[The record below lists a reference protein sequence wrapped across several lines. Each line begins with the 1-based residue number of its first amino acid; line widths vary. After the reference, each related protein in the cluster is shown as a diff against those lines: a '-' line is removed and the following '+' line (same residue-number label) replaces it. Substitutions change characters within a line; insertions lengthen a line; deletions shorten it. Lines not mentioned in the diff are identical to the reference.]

1 MNTFPLSVATPDRS
15 IYRGEAVSLRVKTV
29 DGDIEIL
36 AKHSDLIAAVGTGGA
51 RITFP
56 DGSSRPAACSGGL
69 LTVKGGEVKLLATTF
84 EYSDEIDLERARR
97 AKENAE
103 EKIKAAKG
111 EREIKLARA
120 RLYRAVARISA
131 AGKK

>member
-1 MNTFPLSVATPDRS
+1 MNTFPLSVATPDRNV
-15 IYRGEAVSLRVKTV
+15 YKGEATSLRVKTV

-51 RITFP
+51 RIAFP
-56 DGSSRPAACSGGL
+56 DGVSRPAACSGGL

-97 AKENAE
+97 AREKAEAAIKVAKDEN
-103 EKIKAAKG
+103 
-111 EREIKLARA
+111 EIKLLKAK
-120 RLYRAVARISA
+120 LYRAAARISA